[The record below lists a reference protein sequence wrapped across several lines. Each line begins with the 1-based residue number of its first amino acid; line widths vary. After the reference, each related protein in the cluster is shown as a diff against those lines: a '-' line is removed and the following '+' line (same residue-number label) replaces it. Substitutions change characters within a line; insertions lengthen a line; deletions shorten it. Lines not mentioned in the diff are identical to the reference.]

1 MKKVRRLPDP
11 TPDAIQAVHERI
23 LLFGEPGSGKSTLA
37 AGIARALW
45 KKGLRTRLVSADP
58 GSPSFGAPGAVS
70 LGEWAGET
78 WRLLDYEALL
88 SLNAAR
94 FRLPLI
100 QAVRRLVKRSP
111 AGQAIIDAP
120 GVTRGVGG
128 AELLA
133 GLVEAAGAEAVLA
146 LSREGEGPP
155 LSNELS
161 ALAAEVFL
169 APASSL
175 AHRPGKGELARRR
188 TSLWDEFLS
197 RAEERELVLDDY
209 ALIGTPPPVSAHE
222 AWIGRQAA
230 LLSGDGRTLGMG
242 EITAMDG
249 AAAAVRLRGE
259 TEGARAILVR
269 DAKRA
274 ADGLLRTAPRRS
286 ENGVRPAPRAED
298 PESPGYSRVVG
309 PRPVV
314 RAGAVTAALVN
325 GVFGDPLLTL
335 RPRLSR
341 RIILF
346 DMGGAERLPARAA
359 HQVTD
364 VFITHAHID
373 HIGGFLWLLRSR
385 IGFFPTVRI
394 FGPPGISGNIVGMIS
409 GVLWDRVGGRGP
421 RFEVGQFDGG
431 KIERSLVIAGAQ
443 DAERL
448 DDKTARDGTLLD
460 EPEFSIRAAVLDHDG
475 TPSLAFSFESPVELN
490 VRKDAL
496 AAMGL
501 PPGPWIS
508 ELKRR
513 IAAKDGKSPII
524 LPGGGEV
531 SAGEL
536 AEKLL
541 MRSPGKKFVYAA
553 DLADTGENR
562 DRLVELARGASVLFL
577 EAAFLEE
584 DADQAR
590 ATGHLTTKAC
600 AEIALAAGVKR
611 LVPFHFSKRYE
622 KQAELIYRR
631 IRGLLPGVAVLP
643 SADAR

>member
-1 MKKVRRLPDP
+1 MEKIRRLPDII
-11 TPDAIQAVHERI
+11 PDTIPGAYER
-23 LLFGEPGSGKSTLA
+23 LLIFGEPGSGKSTLA
-37 AGIARALW
+37 SDIARALC
-45 KKGLRTRLVSADP
+45 KKGMRARLISADP
-58 GSPSFGAPGAVS
+58 GSPAFGAPGAVS
-70 LGEWAGET
+70 LGEWGGET

-100 QAVRRLVKRSP
+100 QAVRRLIQRSS
-111 AGQAIIDAP
+111 AGQTIIDAP

-133 GLVEAAGAEAVLA
+133 GLVEAAGAGAILA
-146 LSREGEGPP
+146 LSREGEDPP
-155 LSNELS
+155 LSDELS

-169 APASSL
+169 ASASPL
-175 AHRPGKGELARRR
+175 ARRPGKGELARRR
-188 TSLWDEFLS
+188 TLLWDEFLS
-197 RAEERELVLDDY
+197 SAEERELVLDDY
-209 ALIGTPPPVSAHE
+209 AVIGTPPPVSVRE
-222 AWIGRQAA
+222 EWIGRQAA

-249 AAAAVRLRGE
+249 AAVAVRLRGE

-269 DAKRA
+269 DAKRV

-286 ENGVRPAPRAED
+286 ENGLRHAP
-298 PESPGYSRVVG
+298 PPKTPTSPGYSRVVG
-309 PRPVV
+309 PRPIV
-314 RAGAVTAALVN
+314 RAGAVTASLVN

-335 RPRLSR
+335 RPRLR
-341 RIILF
+341 KRHILF
-346 DMGGAERLPARAA
+346 DMGGAERLPARAT

-394 FGPPGISGNIVGMIS
+394 FGPPGISGNIMGMIN
-409 GVLWDRVGGRGP
+409 GVLWDRIGGRGP
-421 RFEVGQFDGG
+421 RFEVGQFDGER
-431 KIERSLVIAGAQ
+431 IERSLIIAGAQ
-443 DAERL
+443 AAERL

-460 EPEFSIRAAVLDHDG
+460 EPEFSIRAAALDHDG
-475 TPSLAFSFESPVELN
+475 TPSLAFSFESSLELN

-496 AAMGL
+496 AAMGQ
-501 PPGPWIS
+501 PPGPWLS

-513 IAAKDGKSPII
+513 IAAKDEKSPIA
-524 LPGGGEV
+524 LPGGGEAP
-531 SAGEL
+531 AGAL

-541 MRSPGKKFVYAA
+541 IRSPGRKLVYAA
-553 DLADTGENR
+553 DLADTPENR
-562 DRLVELARGASVLFL
+562 ERLVALARGASVLFL

-600 AEIALAAGVKR
+600 AEIALAAGVER

-622 KQAELIYRR
+622 DRVEQAYGQIRR
-631 IRGLLPGVAVLP
+631 LCPAVVP
-643 SADAR
+643 FPEDM